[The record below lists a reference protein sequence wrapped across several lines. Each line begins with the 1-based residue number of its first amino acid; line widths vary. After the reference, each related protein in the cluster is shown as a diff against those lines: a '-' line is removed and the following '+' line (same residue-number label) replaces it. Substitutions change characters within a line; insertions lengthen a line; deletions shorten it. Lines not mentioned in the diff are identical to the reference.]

1 VSLEDHGAEC
11 SVERLSQLPLAL
23 TQSRQFHDE
32 VRSYKW
38 EFLSRMAGSL
48 AEADIES
55 HFGRGGRRRVG
66 GMCAEKAYRRRIP
79 RFSLTPV
86 PGQPLTKNFTIIDS
100 ELDS

>member
-11 SVERLSQLPLAL
+11 WVERLSQLPLAL

-38 EFLSRMAGSL
+38 EFLSRMVGSL

-66 GMCAEKAYRRRIP
+66 VWAECALKGHTGEE
-79 RFSLTPV
+79 FLVSL
-86 PGQPLTKNFTIIDS
+86 
-100 ELDS
+100 